1 MWYYAGGVLK
11 LAHVWLS
18 GAKFW
23 VRKMFQNTC
32 RANLAGIVCC
42 LSCLFWNLP
51 KKITHVN
58 DFLSCGACG
67 GDSSRHYRMFSMA
80 ASVCLEAIVAAAR
93 RYIFFFALHDALRHG
108 PYRLVV
114 RRRAVAATTLVRLLV
129 GTFASCARGS
139 DSRGHALS
147 H

>member
-1 MWYYAGGVLK
+1 MVLRWRCAEAGSRLALGGQVLGTENVPK
-11 LAHVWLS
+11 HVPREPCRDSMLPVLSVLESPEKIAHV
-18 GAKFW
+18 
-23 VRKMFQNTC
+23 NYC
-32 RANLAGIVCC
+32 
-42 LSCLFWNLP
+42 
-51 KKITHVN
+51 
-58 DFLSCGACG
+58 LSCGACG

-93 RYIFFFALHDALRHG
+93 RYIIFFALHDALRHG